1 MRIRFSCLVALVFC
15 LSAPVYAATGTVKIG
30 VYLPMTGTAS
40 AYGQMEWAGIQIANK
55 IMPNVLG
62 KKVELYLV
70 DTKSDKVEAAHAV
83 DRLIK
88 KNKVHAIIGEATS
101 GNTLAGS
108 PIADKSKKPTVS
120 PTATNPFVTQNK
132 KYVFRVCFIDPFQ
145 GEAAATYAYDTLG
158 ARNAAIFI
166 DISHDYCV
174 DLANFFA
181 KSFLK
186 KGGKVVEAT
195 YCQTSDQ
202 DFTAQL
208 SAIMAAKPDVLYMPN
223 NYTEIALVCKQA
235 IKLGLNVPIIS
246 ADRTQTEELIKIG
259 GTDVEGII
267 FTGHFI
273 SEVAVT
279 DIARKYIETYE
290 KETGKE
296 ASAFDALGADAYFIL
311 MDSIRRAKSVTG
323 KNIRNALVSTKNFK
337 AVSGTINIDKGG
349 DAVKSLVL
357 LHVKDGTFR
366 YLATYNP

>member
-1 MRIRFSCLVALVFC
+1 
-15 LSAPVYAATGTVKIG
+15 
-30 VYLPMTGTAS
+30 
-40 AYGQMEWAGIQIANK
+40 
-55 IMPNVLG
+55 
-62 KKVELYLV
+62 
-70 DTKSDKVEAAHAV
+70 
-83 DRLIK
+83 
-88 KNKVHAIIGEATS
+88 
-101 GNTLAGS
+101 
-108 PIADKSKKPTVS
+108 
-120 PTATNPFVTQNK
+120 
-132 KYVFRVCFIDPFQ
+132 
-145 GEAAATYAYDTLG
+145 
-158 ARNAAIFI
+158 
-166 DISHDYCV
+166 
-174 DLANFFA
+174 
-181 KSFLK
+181 
-186 KGGKVVEAT
+186 VEAT
-195 YCQTSDQ
+195 YCQTLDQ

-223 NYTEIALVCKQA
+223 NYTEIALACKQA

-273 SEVAVT
+273 REVAVT

-323 KNIRNALVSTKNFK
+323 KNIRNAFVSTKNFK
-337 AVSGTINIDKGG
+337 AVSGIINIDKGG